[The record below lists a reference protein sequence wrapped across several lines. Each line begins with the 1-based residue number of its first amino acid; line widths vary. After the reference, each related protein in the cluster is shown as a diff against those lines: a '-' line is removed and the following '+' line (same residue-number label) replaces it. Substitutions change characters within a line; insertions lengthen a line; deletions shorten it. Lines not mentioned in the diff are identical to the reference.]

1 MDAEPDST
9 PRYPPPPDS
18 QGAPTQP
25 VLAPVGP
32 VPNSRDQQ
40 AYAALLTLLS
50 SSGAFQDVI
59 FGDALQRSRSGA
71 DGYPLAVVTPRSWE
85 ESDDFD
91 PVLLVRRVSFTIT
104 VVVKG
109 EDGGTQF
116 DVLDGL
122 ASALQ
127 GVVDH
132 SDLGGTSLAALT
144 KIRSGRYGQATHHPE
159 QSIELDGSF
168 TTLIDPP
175 AILTAQ

>member
-1 MDAEPDST
+1 MDAEPDSAPT
-9 PRYPPPPDS
+9 YSPPPDS
-18 QGAPTQP
+18 QGATPQP
-25 VLAPVGP
+25 VLVPVGP
-32 VPNSRDQQ
+32 DPSGRDQQ
-40 AYAALLTLLS
+40 AYASLLSLLS

-59 FGDALQRSRSGA
+59 FGDSLQRSQSGA
-71 DGYPLAVVTPRSWE
+71 DGYPLAVVTPRNWE

-116 DVLDGL
+116 DGLDRL
-122 ASALQ
+122 AATIQ
-127 GVVDH
+127 EVVDH

-144 KIRSGRYGQATHHPE
+144 KIRSGRYGQATHYPE

-168 TTLIDPP
+168 TTLIDPL
-175 AILTAQ
+175 AILTA